1 MLLCEGN
8 PVFLKLVPSCQ
19 MFPNIL
25 ESPSGRYKWSKQTL
39 CVMIVNF
46 KNQFIMEKVAA
57 SKSSIML
64 FLLPFLPLLTIN
76 QSLILISSQCRL
88 VLQFMPMVA
97 YA

>member
-1 MLLCEGN
+1 
-8 PVFLKLVPSCQ
+8 
-19 MFPNIL
+19 
-25 ESPSGRYKWSKQTL
+25 
-39 CVMIVNF
+39 MIVNF